1 MMISVNQKQ
10 KKDAFGALR
19 RKKKFE
25 EIKQKFDEQ
34 LDTTDMIEIESEKS
48 AQ

>member
-1 MMISVNQKQ
+1 MPSE
-10 KKDAFGALR
+10 LCEE
-19 RKKKFE
+19 KKKFE